1 MREPGFGNTQFRL
14 VFLQLKVMTMDDPF
28 VEKLLLDFIF
38 QEANEV
44 FWGEGRPDNSSGNSL
59 DCAHLAL
66 EENNHLVWKDISC
79 GWVLKNSLLIEC
91 NLYFVAIQRPSVKI

>member
-1 MREPGFGNTQFRL
+1 MVLLLNIL
-14 VFLQLKVMTMDDPF
+14 VKSC
-28 VEKLLLDFIF
+28 EKLLLDFIF

-66 EENNHLVWKDISC
+66 EENNQLVWKDVPC
-79 GWVLKNSLLIEC
+79 GWVLKNSLLIDC
-91 NLYFVAIQRPSVKI
+91 NFYFVAIQRPSMKI